1 MKTASG
7 PLSLVPRQI
16 GHELTKLFA
25 RPRTHIGF
33 GMFLLFE
40 IVILS
45 LLQLPK
51 PKASYQRLLEANGYL
66 FEHYFSG
73 LTLAVVIVTSAAFL
87 LGALF
92 LALVSG
98 DIVAKEVEDG
108 TMRMILNRPVP
119 RAQLLGVKW
128 FSCVVYTFTLLF
140 FIGGTSLVV
149 GLLFQGWGGLF
160 VYSPLSGVFAIYEGG
175 EGMARM
181 ALAIFW
187 LGLVSCV
194 ISSLGFF
201 FSCLPVKPA
210 AASIVTLAIFFA
222 DFVMSNLPQFSDHQA
237 WFLSFHMRT
246 WSLIFE
252 PVIPWARVLESLLW
266 LGAVNASCLFL
277 GVLIFSQRDFK
288 S

>member
-1 MKTASG
+1 MRMSAG
-7 PLSLVPRQI
+7 PLALFPRQV

-40 IVILS
+40 ILILS

-51 PKASYQRLLEANGYL
+51 PKASYQRMLEANGYL

-119 RAQLLGVKW
+119 RAQLLVVKW
-128 FSCVVYTFTLLF
+128 LSCVVYTFALLF
-140 FIGGTSLVV
+140 FIGGTSLAV
-149 GLLFQGWGGLF
+149 GLIFQGWGGLF
-160 VYSPLSGVFAIYEGG
+160 VYSPLAGVFAIYEGG
-175 EGMARM
+175 EGLARM
-181 ALAIFW
+181 GLAVFW
-187 LGLVSCV
+187 LALVSCV
-194 ISSLGFF
+194 ISSIGFF

-210 AASIVTLAIFFA
+210 AASIVTLAIIFA
-222 DFVMSNLPQFSDHQA
+222 DFVMSNLPQFADHQV
-237 WFLSFHMRT
+237 WFLSYHMRT
-246 WSLIFE
+246 WVLVFE
-252 PVIPWARVLESLLW
+252 PLIPWAGILESLLW
-266 LGAVNASCLFL
+266 LGAVNATCLFL
-277 GVLIFSQRDFK
+277 GILIFSQRDFK